1 MMRCAMTSDP
11 IGEIAVDPKVTPAKA
26 PPEGPTPPWWA
37 YTCAAAVEG
46 DPQRHLPIA
55 GEPNV

>member
-1 MMRCAMTSDP
+1 MTSDP